1 MSIVNVFL
9 HLNHVLHRLIKWV
22 SLGGNETLALLSLIE
37 SSILHGLDLHN
48 DVLDAY
54 LQAGNLRIM
63 VLFQEIILL
72 VFDDSVRL
80 KLFLNL
86 IVLHQQQVR
95 KDILYILVLS
105 TRDGTLVEHA
115 LEKLWLFGLLLRV
128 WAVQRVAAFWPVQI
142 LHNFGG
148 LRLLFESQKL
158 FQYILLRSSSLMK
171 SKKTV
176 CAVKVGSRL

>member
-1 MSIVNVFL
+1 
-9 HLNHVLHRLIKWV
+9 
-22 SLGGNETLALLSLIE
+22 LIE

-95 KDILYILVLS
+95 KDILYILILS

-115 LEKLWLFGLLLRV
+115 LEKL
-128 WAVQRVAAFWPVQI
+128 
-142 LHNFGG
+142 
-148 LRLLFESQKL
+148 
-158 FQYILLRSSSLMK
+158 
-171 SKKTV
+171 
-176 CAVKVGSRL
+176 

>member
-1 MSIVNVFL
+1 
-9 HLNHVLHRLIKWV
+9 
-22 SLGGNETLALLSLIE
+22 LIE
-37 SSILHGLDLHN
+37 SSILHGLDIHN

-115 LEKLWLFGLLLRV
+115 LEKL
-128 WAVQRVAAFWPVQI
+128 
-142 LHNFGG
+142 
-148 LRLLFESQKL
+148 
-158 FQYILLRSSSLMK
+158 
-171 SKKTV
+171 
-176 CAVKVGSRL
+176 